1 MPHTFCQSCESC
13 RNCGAD
19 PMVRAGTPRPAFRQR
34 NQHHP
39 HCGEP
44 TGASAADRGPPHNQC
59 RLCGTGKSMRH
70 WASAAWKAASRRDS
84 QLPPEEIDRRMV
96 TAQPGGMPQEAVD
109 LVGQDELLEIHTLLA
124 ERIRERDGLAEVDV
138 AIVVAV
144 NHQHRGAPTVEPT
157 ASLGP
162 TLAP

>member
-19 PMVRAGTPRPAFRQR
+19 PHGSRGSPWTRFSPTKSASSTLRRADGGAVPSGDPR
-34 NQHHP
+34 
-39 HCGEP
+39 
-44 TGASAADRGPPHNQC
+44 TGGPPHNQC

-70 WASAAWKAASRRDS
+70 WASAAWKAAPRRDS

-124 ERIRERDGLAEVDV
+124 ERIGERDGLAEVDV
-138 AIVVAV
+138 AID
-144 NHQHRGAPTVEPT
+144 RK
-157 ASLGP
+157 S
-162 TLAP
+162 